1 MTAASRRP
9 CAVVIGAGIAGLA
22 AAAALADHFA
32 EVIILERDAIPV
44 DISARPGTPQSNH
57 PHGLLVGGQV
67 ALCELFPGFDRDL
80 VTAGAVPIRG
90 NLDLREEFAGFDPCF
105 PQRDLGWVGYLMSRP
120 LIESIMRRR
129 VMQWPNVEL
138 RDRCRVIAIEPADD
152 NSVAGVRYETRA
164 GTAVTLPADFVVD
177 ASGRGAPSLD
187 FLKAIGRPPPEQ
199 TTMGIDINY
208 TTTIFEAPKGEREW
222 TLVITFPD
230 MSESTRAGYLMP
242 AEGNRWMVLV
252 SERHAEPSSTDFGDF
267 LDLVRRLRTPTI
279 FNAIRDAK
287 PIDRIHRFGFPESS
301 WRHYERIADPPRGL
315 LVMGDAFSR
324 FNPVYGQGMAV
335 AAKEAVLLKQL
346 LRQRAGAGGSLEG
359 IESAFFAAAAPLIGT
374 AWSLSATPDFID
386 PRTRGERPADIED
399 SLRFHAGL
407 MRLAAGDAD
416 VHKLLVEVRNL
427 LQPASRLRDPDLVQR
442 VQAIMTD
449 QGSPKSGTVDA

>member
-1 MTAASRRP
+1 MTAASRRER
-9 CAVVIGAGIAGLA
+9 AVVIGAGMAGLA

-80 VTAGAVPIRG
+80 AGAGAVPIRG
-90 NLDLREEFAGFDPCF
+90 GLDIREEFFGFDPCF
-105 PQRDLGWVGYLMSRP
+105 PHRDLGWVGYLMSRP
-120 LIESIMRRR
+120 LIESVVRRR

-152 NSVAGVRYETRA
+152 NSVAGVRYETLA
-164 GTAVTLPADFVVD
+164 GTAVVLPANFVVD
-177 ASGRGAPSLD
+177 ASGRGAQSLA
-187 FLKAIGRPPPEQ
+187 FLKTTGRPAPEQ
-199 TTMGIDINY
+199 TTIGIDINY
-208 TTTIFEAPKGEREW
+208 TTTVFEVPEGERDW
-222 TLVITFPD
+222 KLVVTFPELT
-230 MSESTRAGYLMP
+230 ESTRAGYLMP

-252 SERHAEPSSTDFGDF
+252 SERHGEPSSTDFGDF

-301 WRHYERIADPPRGL
+301 WRHYERIADPPLGL
-315 LVMGDAFSR
+315 LVVGDAFSR
-324 FNPVYGQGMAV
+324 FNPVYGQGMAI
-335 AAKEAVLLKQL
+335 AAQEAVLLKQL
-346 LRQRAGAGGSLEG
+346 LEQRAGASGSLEG
-359 IESAFFAAAAPLIGT
+359 IERAFFAAAAPLLGA
-374 AWSLSATPDFID
+374 AWSLSTTPDFID

-399 SLRFHAGL
+399 SLRFQAGL
-407 MRLAAGDAD
+407 IRLAASDAD
-416 VHKLLVEVRNL
+416 VHKLLVGVRNL
-427 LQPASRLRDPDLVQR
+427 LQPVSLLRDPDLVQR
-442 VQAIMTD
+442 VQAAMPAP
-449 QGSPKSGTVDA
+449 GSPKSGKIDA